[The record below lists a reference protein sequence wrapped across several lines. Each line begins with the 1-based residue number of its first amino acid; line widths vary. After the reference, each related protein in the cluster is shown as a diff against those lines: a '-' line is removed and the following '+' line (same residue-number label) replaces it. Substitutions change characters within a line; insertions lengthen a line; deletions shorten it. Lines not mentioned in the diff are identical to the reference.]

1 MKKCILGVTLFTL
14 ASCASQSPQNQDSSL
29 VESSA
34 TGYAADVAAWN
45 GAKTEAMINALGA
58 PVEAFEGMPEIG
70 LAPAVSWV
78 SSSND
83 IAIVELLESEVSG
96 SPCAANAAGQVSAN
110 DCGQESADY
119 FYSAGNEYAAAT
131 DHECQI
137 YAELSPDGQTI
148 LNIQV
153 SSVGD
158 CERWLPVPNRGLA
171 EQLTASAD

>member
-14 ASCASQSPQNQDSSL
+14 ASCASQSPQIDSAAL
-29 VESSA
+29 REAPA

-45 GAKTEAMINALGA
+45 GAQTQAMIRALGT
-58 PVEAFEGMPEIG
+58 PVETFEGMPEIG
-70 LAPAVSWV
+70 LAPALSWV

-83 IAIVELLESEVSG
+83 LAIVELLESEVSG

-110 DCGQESADY
+110 DCGQESEDY
-119 FYSAGNEYAAAT
+119 FLSPGNEYAAAT

-137 YAELSPDGQTI
+137 YAELSPDGQTVQ
-148 LNIQV
+148 NIQL

-158 CERWLPVPNRGLA
+158 CERWLPVPNRDLA